1 MGWSQLCKFSHN
13 SERLWQGGGDTSSNF
28 LAPLKGFLLEIIGSK
43 PNYTG
48 HFCLVVMKFWTDFQF
63 CSEKLDAI
71 CMWLWHTNYIP
82 MMATRSV
89 LDSTF
94 CAFYC
99 TNVGFAAICK
109 WGINHRRG
117 IGEEKAWVLVSDSSQ
132 FVCVAI
138 ITNFRDRSVTIE
150 DVCHLFCETHS
161 KLQCNNTENNDKK
174 LSFHKYL
181 PDCLEPAG
189 CGACAFSY
197 SRVCPPT
204 KFWHKYLF
212 IFPQIFAPPLTN
224 IFGDFWH
231 KFAPSTLKYS
241 KYQKWLCR
249 AFIF

>member
-28 LAPLKGFLLEIIGSK
+28 PAPLKGFLLEIIGST
-43 PNYTG
+43 PNAGY
-48 HFCLVVMKFWTDFQF
+48 FSLAVMKFWTDFQF

-150 DVCHLFCETHS
+150 VIWGC
-161 KLQCNNTENNDKK
+161 
-174 LSFHKYL
+174 LSFVL
-181 PDCLEPAG
+181 
-189 CGACAFSY
+189 
-197 SRVCPPT
+197 RN
-204 KFWHKYLF
+204 LF
-212 IFPQIFAPPLTN
+212 QTAM
-224 IFGDFWH
+224 
-231 KFAPSTLKYS
+231 
-241 KYQKWLCR
+241 
-249 AFIF
+249 